1 MDLGIS
7 GLFCQ
12 SHCEKNLV
20 TYVFLIVKLWLTLIT
35 NFPQVGVISLIYSMK
50 VQMKPIDFPTGT
62 IRVIFDSVQV
72 VGKCYNIKAESITA
86 LISVITSTVYIK
98 LDENSS
104 QNSEILQP
112 KHWLFDKSERIR
124 AVGGS

>member
-1 MDLGIS
+1 MVNINNQFFPGGS
-7 GLFCQ
+7 YSF
-12 SHCEKNLV
+12 NL
-20 TYVFLIVKLWLTLIT
+20 L
-35 NFPQVGVISLIYSMK
+35 NECSDA
-50 VQMKPIDFPTGT
+50 PIDFPTGT